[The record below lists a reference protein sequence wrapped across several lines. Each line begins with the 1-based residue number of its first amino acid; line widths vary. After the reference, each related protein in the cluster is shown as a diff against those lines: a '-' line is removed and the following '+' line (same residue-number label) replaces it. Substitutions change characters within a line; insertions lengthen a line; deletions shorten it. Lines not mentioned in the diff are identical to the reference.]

1 MIKLLKYNYK
11 IYNIFR
17 EEATLALAKLMIK
30 LLKYNYKI
38 YNIFREEATLALAG
52 FHAAPLSWSNWNLE
66 MLGFCG
72 GRKTREPKEKPLKQ
86 GENQRQTQPTY
97 GTRRKLNLAQI
108 VQKPINIT

>member
-38 YNIFREEATLALAG
+38 YNIFREEATLALA
-52 FHAAPLSWSNWNLE
+52 SCWSSILVKLVLRCQFLWRKENL
-66 MLGFCG
+66 
-72 GRKTREPKEKPLKQ
+72 RT
-86 GENQRQTQPTY
+86 
-97 GTRRKLNLAQI
+97 
-108 VQKPINIT
+108 